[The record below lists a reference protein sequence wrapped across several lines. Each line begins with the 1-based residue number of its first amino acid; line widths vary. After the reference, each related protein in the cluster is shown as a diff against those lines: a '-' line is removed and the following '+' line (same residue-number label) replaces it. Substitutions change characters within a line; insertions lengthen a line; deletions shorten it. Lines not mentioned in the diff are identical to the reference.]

1 MYLFYALLLVIPMF
15 FLRKRT
21 AESGEILDA
30 KSTTCLKGLLCFFVM
45 LHNLGLDLPG
55 NTVIKERICEYSG
68 GIGVGLFFFLSAFGI
83 IRSYQR
89 KGNGYLKRLLLVH
102 IPKLYLISVGINL
115 LTYFVFFQ
123 GAFETGDLLMRIFN
137 LDFFNGFQGMNR
149 HGWYIASIITMYLVF
164 ALVYFVCSKLKT
176 EKRFMIA
183 GIVLAFLAIAFR
195 LTAII
200 ADEGRM
206 YTRELPTFAI
216 GCIYATFYQKINEW
230 AKKFFWAGLFICIP
244 LFILGFII
252 KTEAISTYTAAVLI
266 ILVSQKCTYY
276 NRVGFF
282 FGKICIGVYLFLYF
296 STLAFGLGTPY
307 MDMYNDYW
315 WVLLNAGFIIELSVL
330 LYGVEYVITKG
341 IRFLADRRL
350 SGKEIKERAA
360 LTETK
365 TN

>member
-1 MYLFYALLLVIPMF
+1 MYIFYALLLVIPMF

-30 KSTTCLKGLLCFFVM
+30 KSTTCIKGLLCFYVM
-45 LHNLGLDLPG
+45 LHNLGLDLVEG
-55 NTVIKERICEYSG
+55 VTATKQLICEYSG
-68 GIGVGLFFFLSAFGI
+68 GIGVGLFFFLSAFGV

-89 KGNGYLKRLLLVH
+89 KGDGYLKRLLLVH

-115 LTYFVFFQ
+115 LTYFVFFK
-123 GAFETGDLLMRIFN
+123 GAFETGDLWMRIFN
-137 LDFFNGFQGMNR
+137 LDFFNGFKGMNR
-149 HGWYIASIITMYLVF
+149 HGWYIASIITMYLLF

-176 EKRFMIA
+176 EKRFIIA
-183 GIVLAFLAIAFR
+183 GIVLAFLAIALR
-195 LTAII
+195 LSAII

-230 AKKFFWAGLFICIP
+230 AKKYFWHGLFICIP

-252 KTEAISTYTAAVLI
+252 KTEAMSTYTAALLI

-282 FGKICIGVYLFLYF
+282 CGKICIGVYLFLHF
-296 STLAFGLGTPY
+296 SSQVLQPY
-307 MDMYNDYW
+307 LNNEYW
-315 WVLLNAGFIIELSVL
+315 WVLLNAGFIMELSVL

-341 IRFLADRRL
+341 IRYLADRRL
-350 SGKEIKERAA
+350 SGKEIEQRTA
-360 LTETK
+360 LAETK
-365 TN
+365 NN